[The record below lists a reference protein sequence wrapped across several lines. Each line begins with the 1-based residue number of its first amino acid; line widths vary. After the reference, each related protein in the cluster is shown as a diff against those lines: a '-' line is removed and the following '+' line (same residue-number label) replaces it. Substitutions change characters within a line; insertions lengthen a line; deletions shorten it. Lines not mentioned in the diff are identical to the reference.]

1 MESLSWA
8 TAAIGSASK
17 SSYVEDGMKTSVRK
31 LLIVLCLVVVA
42 AAAFG
47 APLGGSVRPAIPA
60 EVQQIICV
68 DYRALKN
75 SDTAQALK
83 AEVLPDNLKQFEAA
97 LKAEGINPDRDVDEL
112 TFVAYRHPRQGVKIF
127 GAAQGVFETKTVLRR
142 LRLQKIKPSKYR
154 DSDIYP
160 MADGMEMTF
169 LDDST
174 LLFGDGGAVRGAL
187 DARDGY
193 LQTFD
198 SNADLSNLI
207 GDVESGAVWSILDQK
222 GTQNM
227 LMSALGDA
235 SRLADY
241 ETVKKRILGSRYAM
255 NFSNGV
261 NFDLD
266 VMTSDSITAAT
277 LSSLVKAGVLY
288 KKMTASA
295 VEKAAL
301 EDVSVNSDSSKLQMH
316 FKADDK
322 QFQSLLHTS
331 LFAAVSR

>member
-1 MESLSWA
+1 
-8 TAAIGSASK
+8 
-17 SSYVEDGMKTSVRK
+17 MKTSVRK
-31 LLIVLCLVVVA
+31 WLIVLGIAVMTGSAL
-42 AAAFG
+42 G
-47 APLGGSVRPAIPA
+47 APLPASVRPAIPA

-68 DYRALKN
+68 DYRALKD

-83 AEVLPDNLKQFEAA
+83 AQVLPDNLKQFESA
-97 LKAEGINPDRDVDEL
+97 LKAIGISPDRDLDEL
-112 TFVAYRHPRQGVKIF
+112 TFIAYRHPKQGVKIV
-127 GAAQGVFETKTVLRR
+127 GAAEGVFQTKAVLRK
-142 LRLQKIKPSKYR
+142 LRLQKVKPVKYR

-160 MADGMEMTF
+160 MADGMQMTF

-174 LLFGDGGAVRGAL
+174 LLFGDGGAVRGSL

-193 LQTFD
+193 IQTLD
-198 SNADLSNLI
+198 SNPDIANLI
-207 GDVESGAVWSILDQK
+207 SDVEGGSVWSILDQK

-241 ETVKKRILGSRYAM
+241 DTIKKRILGSHYTM

-261 NFDLD
+261 NFDLG
-266 VMTSDSITAAT
+266 VVTSDSVTAAT

-288 KKMTASA
+288 KKMTASPI
-295 VEKAAL
+295 EKAAL
-301 EDVSVNSDSSKLQMH
+301 EGVSVDSDSSKLQMH

-322 QFQSLLHTS
+322 NFQALLHTS